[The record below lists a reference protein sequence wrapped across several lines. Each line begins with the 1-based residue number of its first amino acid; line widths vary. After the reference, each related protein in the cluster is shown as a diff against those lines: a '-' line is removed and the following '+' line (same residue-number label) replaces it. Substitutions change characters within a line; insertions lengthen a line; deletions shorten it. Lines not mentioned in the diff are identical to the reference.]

1 MYYPPLEIVKQLSQ
15 QYNLIPVRMTFVA
28 DQETPISIFQK
39 VRGNGTFL
47 LESVEGGM
55 RLARYSFIGL
65 SPMMKLSAKKQVITI
80 ERRNGVKE
88 TLSGNPIECLREQL
102 ASFRSPTELDFPRFF
117 GGAVGYFGFDIL
129 QNYEMLPDAATN
141 DLNMADVNFMFADQ
155 VIVFDHLKQEIQ
167 VIGHVHLDPDDDD
180 LTIENK
186 YAECSRQI
194 RSLAKMIRDGE
205 TEKRSL
211 YVVPTNHI
219 EQLEVKSNVTRE
231 RFIKMVEKAKEY
243 IAAGDI
249 FQVVLSQR
257 FELDDPPEP
266 FEVYRVLRLLNPS
279 PYMYFLQFDE
289 NEVIVG
295 TSPELLV
302 RVEDGKVENRPI
314 AGTRKRGKTPEE
326 DEALKQEL
334 LADEKERAEHHMLVD
349 LGRNDIGRVAQYGTV
364 NVEQLMEVEL
374 YSHVMH
380 IVSHVSGRLQ
390 DDRNAFDALIS
401 CFPAGTVSGAPKLR
415 AMEIIAQLEPTARNA
430 YAGAIGYFGFSGN
443 MDSCI
448 TIRTVVFKNNKAYV
462 QAGAGIVA
470 DSQPDKEFEE
480 TENKAMGMI
489 KAVQMAKQIKRLEE
503 DDEHVSTTIK

>member
-1 MYYPPLEIVKQLSQ
+1 MYYPRLDQVVELSNR
-15 QYNLIPVRMTFVA
+15 YNLIPVRMTFMA

-39 VRGNGTFL
+39 VRGNETFL
-47 LESVEGGM
+47 LESVEGGS
-55 RLARYSFIGL
+55 RWARYSFIGL
-65 SPMMKLSAKKQVITI
+65 TPMMVLRAKKQQI
-80 ERRNGVKE
+80 EMKYRDGHIDAI
-88 TLSGNPIECLREQL
+88 SGNPIEYLRETL
-102 ASFRSPTELDFPRFF
+102 AKFRSPVELDFPRFY

-129 QNYEMLPDAATN
+129 QNYEELPDAALN
-141 DLNMADVNFMFADQ
+141 DLFMDDVAFMFADQ
-155 VIVFDHLKQEIQ
+155 VIVFDHLRQEIQ
-167 VIGHVHLDPDDDD
+167 VIGHLHLDQAED
-180 LTIENK
+180 LVTIERK
-186 YAECSRQI
+186 YHECCKQI
-194 RSLAKMIRDGE
+194 RTLARKIRDADQVN
-205 TEKRSL
+205 RNL
-211 YVVPTNHI
+211 YALPNSY
-219 EQLEVKSNVTRE
+219 ESNEVQSNVTKE
-231 RFIKMVEKAKEY
+231 RFMQMVEQAKEY
-243 IAAGDI
+243 IASGDV

-257 FELDDPPEP
+257 FEIDNPPDP

-289 NEVIVG
+289 TEVLVG

-314 AGTRKRGKTPEE
+314 AGTRKRGQNAEE
-326 DEALKQEL
+326 DEELKKDL

-349 LGRNDIGRVAQYGTV
+349 LGRNDIGRVARYGTV
-364 NVEQLMEVEL
+364 QVEQFMEVEL

-390 DDRNAFDALIS
+390 DDKDSFNALIS

-415 AMEIIAQLEPTARNA
+415 AMEIIAELEPTARNA

-470 DSQPDKEFEE
+470 DSVPEKEFEE
-480 TENKAMGMI
+480 TENKAKAMI
-489 KAVQMAKQIKRLEE
+489 KAVQMAKQIVRLEE
-503 DDEHVSTTIK
+503 DDEHVSTIIK